1 MGRSHSAGP
10 AAARLKFA
18 GPALAR
24 AHCSQPLWSVHPA
37 KLRVQLLA
45 CSLDS
50 AITSCNCDSLLF
62 QHSALEQHPAPTAAS
77 NPPSERPR
85 SRGSDTDPAHISH
98 EPWTFS
104 SRLSPRRWPRA
115 RRSPTPLA
123 TRSTST
129 PPSGRCATAR
139 DEYVP
144 EHGHFSVG
152 VFLGYSA
159 DFPYRRKTARTAA
172 SSRSTSLPTDLRC
185 PSPRTP

>member
-85 SRGSDTDPAHISH
+85 SRGSDTDPAHTNH

-159 DFPYRRKTARTAA
+159 DFPHRRKTARTAA